1 MTTSIERA
9 KAIVTMWR
17 CMNREEAARY
27 IGLGTT
33 MFDQLVKDGRMP
45 EPIRIG
51 SRTIW
56 DIHSLDAAFDRL
68 ADQREDKFWPAP
80 VL

>member
-1 MTTSIERA
+1 
-9 KAIVTMWR
+9 
-17 CMNREEAARY
+17 MNREEAARY
-27 IGLGTT
+27 VGLGTT

-45 EPIRIG
+45 KPVRIG

-56 DIHSLDAAFDRL
+56 DIYDVDAAFDRL
-68 ADQREDKFWPAP
+68 VYQTVDEDWSNP